1 MNINWE
7 EYDKINSQ
15 DRLINFDSAKYHF
28 IQTNLI
34 ETMFPILAK
43 SDQQLILLWLTRL
56 INFICIKFN
65 LTEKKDPFWN
75 RLIHNDMLDLRAII
89 GMMLPFINDNANDD
103 NKHSLKRLE
112 DIYLDFDTTTLKY
125 KYSNMQYNRAVRT
138 DKGIIRRIFKKEYF
152 ENHMQLLLMS
162 VESVANKLHVNWLD
176 ILPVP
181 LEESLN
187 NKESLRGDPQERP
200 LAGLIQRSLADGL
213 PINNYQKT
221 EIYQKTVEKMK
232 DNQVILINKYIDGR
246 GGISYQDMYN
256 VITNHLYHEI
266 KDYKW
271 LIFEL
276 KMTNGN
282 KPVINYLET
291 IFDLDLFWE
300 KKLWSQISDND
311 RSSFT
316 TAWTNLLKNKS
327 NVAGYMNYYIHR
339 YFCRRHSNTDQLERD
354 DKLICEVEKEADV
367 DAKNL
372 TANDID
378 RAVKGMI
385 NVPVD
390 EVYLFLFNQLTNFKR
405 SWYYYMLKIKKKEY
419 FERETYRATV
429 KNVYNYAKL
438 LSSTQHNGK
447 LKILPKFWSSL
458 TPQHCGDV
466 INRIHDSVGWF
477 NISGYFRAFYNIN
490 DQATLTKLNE
500 NVGIIIRENLIN
512 IIFESLIY
520 HGLLSEFQ
528 PNLFN
533 TGVIERKIVSENI
546 KPNRKSY
553 EDQSYYF
560 MTGELYNTLKIGT
573 KQYFDWIMEDADWNF
588 RYAMNWVS
596 QINFYHH
603 FANIRVMFLTGATGT
618 GKSTIVPR
626 LLFYG
631 LYMMNYKITGKII
644 CTQPRISPTVSNA
657 ETVSRESGV
666 PIKEYNEEYKRDVPT
681 SNYYVQY
688 KYAADSHVDTSSQ
701 AFIRI
706 VTDGLLLNEIKK
718 SPFMT
723 KGKIL
728 DKERKWIKKYTAE
741 NIYDIIIVDEAH
753 EHNMNMDAILTLA
766 RESCQINNSIKLVI
780 ISATMDD
787 DEPIYRRYYR
797 NINDNRTYPLSQYI
811 AANQLDRAN
820 MDRRVDISIPRRSTQ
835 YKIEDIYLSQEES
848 DKINVNNF
856 VDEGIKLAIK
866 VIKTTTQGDL
876 LLFMT
881 GQKDLDK
888 AVTAINSDST
898 IPSNVIAFPFI
909 GKDLTD
915 EQRNFIMQIDKTIK
929 TYTRYKAD
937 VSLPEEEVKR
947 RVPPGT
953 YSRAVIVATN
963 VAEAS
968 ITLENL
974 LYVIDTGYAKVD
986 VYYPLK
992 GITKLITMP
1001 ISNTSS
1007 VQRKGR
1013 AGRKKPGT
1021 VYYLYAKSKVINNK
1035 TAYKIA
1041 DANIQD
1047 LLVSLLITEK
1057 DDQPIYFPS
1066 SEADKYT
1073 LLIDYEE
1080 IYQDIIYY
1088 YFSYY
1093 TDDPDVPTYYDYI
1106 GIKGNTD
1113 LESHDD
1119 YEYQG
1124 IQYPKRYH
1132 TGYPSSVLED
1142 QSLQFYLIHP
1152 DENLINRDPY
1162 TGKFKGPKFSATVDP
1177 EYYYYFFKKNGI
1189 DVELVRDYKQINK
1202 DLDSYVFP
1210 KFDIM
1215 MNDAKMIMSIIKT
1228 PMGLITTKFNEKKSK
1243 VKEVFN
1249 LNILNDPY
1257 AMLWFIYSLPYH
1269 LEEDVIG
1276 MISLISTFQSISQ
1289 FAVPKMK
1296 FRTVSNFIASFSN
1309 NVSDLMAF
1317 WVVWL
1322 DIKQILQRFNLIGK
1336 SFYANQ
1342 FQVLKDDYLA
1352 GRKMKPEDFI
1362 TLNKMFTDGTLDTT
1376 HELYHYVNDLEIN
1389 VTHPEVVDLISKKYK
1404 LNADLVKQA
1413 VENYLESVA
1422 IIKKREWT
1430 YDYEIKNKMKEDEDV
1445 NVIDEFREMFLPRL
1459 TTSNEPFDLVMESY
1473 LRAYSPNLM
1482 IMSEGKYLSIKSGIP
1497 LMISSWSRKNKQ
1509 QQTFLTSNHKYLVYD
1524 HITEIDDDIMV
1535 YYLTPVQIEWLMEL
1549 NPVFF
1554 YYLLFDPDNVY
1565 EPLSD
1570 LRSYKNLEK
1579 ILQSIKTSFSMG
1591 KMRNYL
1597 RFFKDT
1603 NINGAIDS

>member
-15 DRLINFDSAKYHF
+15 DKLIEFDSAKYHF

-34 ETMFPILAK
+34 ETMFPILAR

-138 DKGIIRRIFKKEYF
+138 DKGIIRRSFEQKYF
-152 ENHMQLLLMS
+152 ENHMQILLMS

-176 ILPVP
+176 ILP
-181 LEESLN
+181 
-187 NKESLRGDPQERP
+187 
-200 LAGLIQRSLADGL
+200 I
-213 PINNYQKT
+213 PIDSYQKT
-221 EIYQKTVEKMK
+221 EIYRKTIEKMK
-232 DNQVILINKYIDGR
+232 DESVERTNDNQVILINKYIDGN
-246 GGISYQDMYN
+246 GGLSYQDMYN

-266 KDYKW
+266 KGYKW

-276 KMTNGN
+276 KMTTSN

-291 IFDLDLFWE
+291 IFDLNLFWE

-311 RSSFT
+311 RSNFT
-316 TAWTNLLKNKS
+316 IAWTNLLKNKS

-339 YFCRRHSNTDQLERD
+339 YFCRRHSNVDQLERD
-354 DKLICEVEKEADV
+354 DKLICEVDREADI

-378 RAVKGMI
+378 RAIKGMI

-419 FERETYRATV
+419 FEKESYRATA
-429 KNVYNYAKL
+429 KNIYNYAKL

-447 LKILPKFWSSL
+447 LKILPKFWASL
-458 TPQHCGDV
+458 TPQHVGEV
-466 INRIHDSVGWF
+466 INRIYNPVEWF

-490 DQATLTKLNE
+490 DQVTLTQLNE
-500 NVGIIIRENLIN
+500 NVGKIIRENLIN

-533 TGVIERKIVSENI
+533 TGIVERKIVSENI

-560 MTGELYNTLKIGT
+560 MTGELYNTLRVENKN
-573 KQYFDWIMEDADWNF
+573 YFDWIMENADWNF
-588 RYAMNWVS
+588 RYAMNWAS

-631 LYMMNYKITGKII
+631 LYMINYKITGKII
-644 CTQPRISPTVSNA
+644 CTEPRISPTVGNA
-657 ETVSRESGV
+657 ETVSHESGV
-666 PIKEYNEEYKRDVPT
+666 PIKEYNKEYKRDMPT

-741 NIYDIIIVDEAH
+741 NVYDIIIIDEAH

-766 RESCQINNSIKLVI
+766 RDSCHFNFSIKLVI

-797 NINDNRTYPLSQYI
+797 NLNDNLSYPLNKYI
-811 AANQLDRAN
+811 EGNKLDRAN

-866 VIKTTTQGDL
+866 VIKSTTEGDL

-888 AVTAINSDST
+888 AVTAINSDFT
-898 IPSNVIAFPFI
+898 IPSNIIAFPFI
-909 GKDLTD
+909 GKDLTN

-937 VSLPEEEVKR
+937 VGLPEEEVKR

-974 LYVIDTGYAKVD
+974 LYVVDTGYAKVD

-1057 DDQPIYFPS
+1057 EDQPIEILEEDIS
-1066 SEADKYT
+1066 KYT
-1073 LLIDYEE
+1073 LLSNDQEIYEE
-1080 IYQDIIYY
+1080 IFKTYG
-1088 YFSYY
+1088 SYY
-1093 TDDPDVPTYYDYI
+1093 IDDPDRPKTLKHYQ
-1106 GIKGNTD
+1106 GIDNFD
-1113 LESHDD
+1113 NDSDNHDD
-1119 YEYQG
+1119 YHYQEKYYST
-1124 IQYPKRYH
+1124 IKRYH

-1162 TGKFKGPKFSATVDP
+1162 TGKFKGPKFSVTVDP

-1189 DVELVRDYKQINK
+1189 DVELIRDYKQINK
-1202 DLDSYVFP
+1202 KLDSYVFP

-1215 MNDAKMIMSIIKT
+1215 MNDTKMVMSIVKT
-1228 PMGLITTKFNEKKSK
+1228 SVGLIATKFNEKKSK

-1249 LNILNDPY
+1249 LDILNDSY

-1269 LEEDVIG
+1269 LEEDIIG
-1276 MISLISTFQSISQ
+1276 MISLVSTFQSISK
-1289 FAVPKMK
+1289 FAVPKIK
-1296 FRTVSNFIASFSN
+1296 SRLVSNFIASFSN

-1317 WVVWL
+1317 WDVWL
-1322 DIKQILQRFNLIGK
+1322 DIKHIIRRFNLIGK

-1342 FQVLKDDYLA
+1342 FIVLKDDYLA
-1352 GRKMKPEDFI
+1352 GRKMKPEDFT
-1362 TLNKMFTDGTLDTT
+1362 TLNKMFTDGTLNTI
-1376 HELYHYVNDLEIN
+1376 HELYYFVNDLEIN
-1389 VTHPEVVDLISKKYK
+1389 VSHPEVVDLISNKYK
-1404 LNADLVKQA
+1404 LNSDLVKQA
-1413 VENYLESVA
+1413 VEKYLESMA

-1430 YDYEIKNKMKEDEDV
+1430 YDYEIKNKMKENEDV
-1445 NVIDEFREMFLPRL
+1445 NVIDEFRGMFLPRL
-1459 TTSNEPFDLVMESY
+1459 TTSNEQFDIVMESY
-1473 LRAYSPNLM
+1473 LRAYSPHLM

-1509 QQTFLTSNHKYLVYD
+1509 QQTFLTSNHKYLIYD
-1524 HITEIDDDIMV
+1524 HITEIDDDIVV

-1579 ILQSIKTSFSMG
+1579 ILTSIKTSFSMG

-1597 RFFKDT
+1597 RFFKDA
-1603 NINGAIDS
+1603 NIEDIIDS